1 MEDHD
6 WDKIFQD
13 EINNKIFYQTLKNQ
27 KVLNKE
33 QNSPQ
38 LNGIIKY
45 YQSQGM
51 NKSKNK
57 IDNTLL
63 QYFDKTLFI
72 YEKNVTE
79 EQSDALQKY
88 LEIGASN
95 QQMQIRTLI
104 IDSCYMQDVNLAK
117 LLAAIS
123 SQIQDIEEINDY
135 GKIESVKKY
144 HFFNFVCSNNQFGYE
159 SLQ

>member
-1 MEDHD
+1 
-6 WDKIFQD
+6 
-13 EINNKIFYQTLKNQ
+13 
-27 KVLNKE
+27 
-33 QNSPQ
+33 
-38 LNGIIKY
+38 
-45 YQSQGM
+45 M

-95 QQMQIRTLI
+95 
-104 IDSCYMQDVNLAK
+104 
-117 LLAAIS
+117 
-123 SQIQDIEEINDY
+123 
-135 GKIESVKKY
+135 
-144 HFFNFVCSNNQFGYE
+144 
-159 SLQ
+159 